1 MMRATKYLLT
11 GLAVVLLAVSPALAS
26 DGEKTLSLGGAY
38 ASATMADMSVNGAG
52 LRVGAGW
59 WVSDFWI
66 LDANIF
72 YAGAYGNSD
81 FHQLA
86 GADVAF
92 RWVVDAT
99 QWVPSFGIT
108 AGWLGAYS
116 PLLDGFKTTR
126 GYAGGTA
133 CLEHRDKR
141 EKSVALCA
149 DVGYLPFD
157 EDFGMLVLVS
167 LDFNAYLPYFFE

>member
-26 DGEKTLSLGGAY
+26 DGEKTLSLG
-38 ASATMADMSVNGAG
+38 
-52 LRVGAGW
+52 